1 MQLHK
6 LLTFSVTDSRGVDE
20 SLFTFTVIWC
30 KGLKS
35 AGLYKKSFIKV
46 KYREIWF
53 AAFTMLQMSWLCKL
67 HFFVGLSLGLEWIN
81 MHRVLSILK
90 SHCISNDPGWSCAE
104 TSFLLTFGSYFFL
117 SQFSLW
123 WLLISYY
130 VSSFLIYLSQIRFFS
145 LLLLLLLSWLQN
157 KKNKGATHVQLNFY
171 FQ

>member
-1 MQLHK
+1 MHK
-6 LLTFSVTDSRGVDE
+6 FLTFSVTDLRGVDE

-35 AGLYKKSFIKV
+35 AGLYKKFFIKV

-53 AAFTMLQMSWLCKL
+53 AEFTMLQMSWLCKL

-81 MHRVLSILK
+81 MHRALSILK

-117 SQFSLW
+117 CTNIFIMMAPDK
-123 WLLISYY
+123 LLC
-130 VSSFLIYLSQIRFFS
+130 Q
-145 LLLLLLLSWLQN
+145 
-157 KKNKGATHVQLNFY
+157 
-171 FQ
+171 